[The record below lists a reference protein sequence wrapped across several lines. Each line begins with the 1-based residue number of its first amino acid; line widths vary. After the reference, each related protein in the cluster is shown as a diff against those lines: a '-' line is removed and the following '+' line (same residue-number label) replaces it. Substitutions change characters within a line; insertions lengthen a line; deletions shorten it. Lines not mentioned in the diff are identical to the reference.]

1 VPPPPLCDTPVVPD
15 EPVLPLLPLDCVGVE
30 LCVGAELWVE
40 PELVTG
46 VEDTDELPTDEL
58 PVEPVAVLLAVVF
71 GLVFGF
77 AGGACSAG
85 TAPALLNGVML
96 ACCPLAELD
105 GASDPV
111 GVAVDVVLT
120 ADPMA
125 KAATNPTTS
134 AATSINQRL
143 RTSWPPGAALS
154 VATSLPDINELSI

>member
-1 VPPPPLCDTPVVPD
+1 M
-15 EPVLPLLPLDCVGVE
+15 GVE
-30 LCVGAELWVE
+30 LCVGAELWLD

-46 VEDTDELPTDEL
+46 VDDADELATEL
-58 PVEPVAVLLAVVF
+58 PVDPDAVPVAVLATVVL

-85 TAPALLNGVML
+85 TAPALLKGVML

-111 GVAVDVVLT
+111 GVAVEVVLT

-125 KAATNPTTS
+125 KAATSPTTS
-134 AATSINQRL
+134 AAASINQRL
-143 RTSWPPGAALS
+143 RTSWPTGAALS
-154 VATSLPDINELSI
+154 VATSLPDINELSIETVPPV